1 MMEKK
6 QGITMSETTSKLGRK
21 EILTKDLAGKICK
34 MIERMPDADIPV
46 TWENVIAHSKKRF
59 GQGFNRQ
66 MLSQKTWDG
75 RKLISEAF
83 DLAKETQR
91 RKQHD
96 SAPKYKTAPRSI
108 MQKRIADLEAK
119 VLALTEELEAER
131 SRKIN
136 DLDAVLNTR
145 FDLRVLLEESSKGK

>member
-1 MMEKK
+1 M
-6 QGITMSETTSKLGRK
+6 TMSKTTSKLGRK
-21 EILTKDLAGKICK
+21 EILTEDLAGKICK

-59 GQGFNRQ
+59 GHGFNRQ
-66 MLSQKTWDG
+66 MLSQKTWNG

-83 DLAKETQR
+83 DLAKETHK
-91 RKQHD
+91 RKQND

-131 SRKIN
+131 ARKVN
-136 DLDAVLNTR
+136 ELDAVLNTR
-145 FDLRVLLEESSKGK
+145 FDLRRLLEESAKSK

>member
-1 MMEKK
+1 MTEKK
-6 QGITMSETTSKLGRK
+6 AGMTMSETTSKLGRK
-21 EILTKDLAGKICK
+21 EILTEDLARRICK

-46 TWENVIAHSKKRF
+46 TWGNVIVHSKKKF
-59 GQGFNRQ
+59 GHGFNRQ

-83 DLAKETQR
+83 DLAKEIQK

-108 MQKRIADLEAK
+108 MQRRIANLEAK
-119 VLALTEELEAER
+119 VLALQEELEAER
-131 SRKIN
+131 ARKIS

-145 FDLRVLLEESSKGK
+145 FDLRRLLEESAKHQ